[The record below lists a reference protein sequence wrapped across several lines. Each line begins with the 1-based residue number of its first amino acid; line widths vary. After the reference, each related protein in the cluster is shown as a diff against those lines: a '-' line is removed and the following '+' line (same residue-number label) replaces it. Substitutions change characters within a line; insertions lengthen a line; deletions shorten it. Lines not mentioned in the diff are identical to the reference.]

1 MHLGIHKRNLEV
13 KRKLGLIVSLASFTF
28 FAGQAAA
35 VSVDKRVA
43 TTDPGAAAD
52 TAAALTNAEPA
63 RLITKNATRAN
74 RVFEPEKG
82 LQGEHRFIIQLADQP
97 LASYR
102 GGVQGLRATSID
114 VTLNERGQQDRKL
127 NTRSA
132 ASRAYTA
139 YLDRQQ
145 ADFMT
150 AARSATGRDLKAA
163 HSYRYSFNGM
173 TVPMTQD
180 EAIEVAKLPGV
191 VRITRE
197 RMDALETDRGPQFI
211 GATTIWDGSAME
223 GLGSVG
229 SRGEGMLVG
238 IIDSGINGD
247 HPAFKAVGGDGY
259 EHTNPFG
266 DGVFVGECF
275 DSPELVCNN
284 KLVGRY
290 NMVAS
295 AASSEDEDGHGT
307 HVASTVAGNVLDGV
321 PLPDAEGNDLDYT
334 LGTMSGVAPH
344 ANIVAFRVC
353 NPLCAGG
360 DIIAAV
366 EIAIELGIDVLN
378 HSIGSASGS
387 PWNEPKSLSFK
398 GARAAGISMAN
409 SAGNS
414 GTNAGGY
421 AAGSAASTGGAPWST
436 SIAASTHDR
445 AFPAKNISFGG
456 AAGAPAPISGRSITG
471 GYTGRIVYA
480 GDYANPNDPD
490 NDPAQCLQPF
500 PAGTFDGDEIVVCDR
515 GAIARVQKAI
525 NVRDGGAAGFVLC
538 NVDGGAAFLADDPHV
553 VPGIQISAED
563 CNPLRDWLASGS
575 GHVATIDATGTPI
588 SDPFAGDQMATF
600 SSRGPYTGFD
610 WLVPTMTAPGVA
622 IFAGYV
628 NGIEYSFLQGTSMSS
643 PHAAGAMTL
652 LKAVQPTWTDEEVVS
667 ALVMT
672 GYDNVR
678 EAIDP
683 NEFDGPLRAADPL
696 DYGGGRVQLQ
706 HAAAIGLVL
715 DETDA
720 AYDAANPALGGDP
733 RTLNMPYL
741 YDRECLGACSFT
753 RSLHVVRDGT
763 YTMASQ
769 SDEGIVVSATP
780 STFTASAGETIDVE
794 FSVSVAGIDANQWV
808 SGHAIWQHSGSAPD
822 AEMPVVVRTAAAVF
836 PDKIELMADRDAGSA
851 TGGGIRTAEVAGL
864 EIEAFG
870 LAEPQARTLEIS
882 GSVGDFTP
890 YTGESTVVEFF
901 SVPAGSVMLMAETI
915 ASTAPDVDMFVGK
928 DINQDREIT
937 PDEELCQSGNQNSIE
952 RCDLDAEQL
961 AGGGTFWVAVFNYEG
976 SGDDI
981 VDTTE
986 LKVSVISPS
995 PDGSITAEA
1004 PGAVPGGEPFD
1015 IRVFWNLDMVPGVT
1029 YLGAVELETSAGSLG
1044 LIPVEITRAEDDVK
1058 LEASVTDAAVG
1069 DIITYT
1075 IEIGANL
1082 SNEDRTYVLSAGNA
1096 PGLELIPDS
1105 VTGGD
1110 STMFINDNLIWSVD
1124 MPSLTRIGR
1133 TYQPSINGP
1142 NVDQNDPMFNAACNT
1157 NVPGLSGYIDLASLS
1172 IGADASISGNASSW
1186 NVLPSQN
1193 ISLYGA
1199 ERLGGFNV
1207 TDDGFVYFNS
1217 NAGANPGAPVD
1228 IPNVAMPN
1236 DMAAVLW
1243 TDMEI
1248 VYDVA
1253 TGAGVT
1259 AAPGGA
1265 NITVIEWDDMQRA
1278 PAGSSGDR
1286 IDFEA
1291 IFSGRIDDAPNAP
1304 EVVFAYDNIVGDWS
1318 DAKIGIE
1325 NESGTAGTQFTG
1337 TLSDG
1342 MMICW
1347 DYAEQPTDPT
1357 ILTFQARVLP
1367 SASGGVATMD
1377 VFNRIMIPGTVED
1390 VVSVSTSVENSDSD
1404 NDGVDDALDNC
1415 AFRKNAAQDDAD
1427 ADGYGNMCDGDFNN
1441 DDFVNLPDLR
1451 FLITKMGT
1459 DDAEVDM
1466 NSDGIVDIDDVELF
1480 KDTWLMSPGPSGQV
1494 D

>member
-1 MHLGIHKRNLEV
+1 M
-13 KRKLGLIVSLASFTF
+13 KRKLGLIVSLASFTV
-28 FAGQAAA
+28 FAGQASA
-35 VSVDKRVA
+35 VSLDKRVA
-43 TTDPGAAAD
+43 AKGPDLGG
-52 TAAALTNAEPA
+52 TASAALSQAAPA
-63 RLITKNATRAN
+63 RQITKTAVRAD
-74 RVFEPEKG
+74 RVFVPEKG
-82 LQGEHRFIIQLADQP
+82 LQGEHRYIIQLADAP

-102 GGVQGLRATSID
+102 GGIAGLRATSID
-114 VTLNERGQQDRKL
+114 VALNERGQRDRKL
-127 NTRSA
+127 DTRSA

-145 ADFMT
+145 ASFMT
-150 AARSATGRDLKAA
+150 EARAAAGRELKAEYN
-163 HSYRYSFNGM
+163 YRNSFNGM
-173 TVPMTQD
+173 TVPMTQN

-191 VRITRE
+191 VRITR
-197 RMDALETDRGPQFI
+197 DQSHALETDRGPQFI
-211 GATTIWDGSAME
+211 GAHTVWDGSAME
-223 GLGSVG
+223 GLGGVG
-229 SRGEGMLVG
+229 SQGEGMLVG

-247 HPAFKAVGGDGY
+247 HPAFKATGGDGY
-259 EHTNPFG
+259 EHINPFG

-275 DSPELVCNN
+275 DTPDLVCNN

-295 AASSEDEDGHGT
+295 ATSSEDEDGHGT
-307 HVASTVAGNVLDGV
+307 HVASTAAGNVLDGV
-321 PLPDAEGNDLDYT
+321 PLPDAEGNDLDYS

-353 NPLCAGG
+353 NPLCAGA

-366 EIAIELGIDVLN
+366 DIAIDLGIDVLN
-378 HSIGSASGS
+378 HSIGSAGGS
-387 PWNEPKSLSFK
+387 PWNDPKSLSFK

-414 GTNAGGY
+414 GTNATGY
-421 AAGSAASTGGAPWST
+421 APGSAASTGGAPWST

-456 AAGAPAPISGRSITG
+456 AAGAPGPISGRSITG

-480 GDYANPNDPD
+480 GDYDNPNDPD

-553 VPGIQISAED
+553 IPGIQISAED
-563 CNPLRDWLASGS
+563 CNPLRDWLASGT
-575 GHVATIDATGTPI
+575 GHVATIDATGDPI
-588 SDPFAGDQMATF
+588 GDPFAGDQMATF

-610 WLVPTMTAPGVA
+610 WLVPSITAPGVA
-622 IFAGYV
+622 IFAGFV

-652 LKAVQPTWTDEEVVS
+652 VKAVQPTWTDEEVIS
-667 ALVMT
+667 ALIMT
-672 GYDNVR
+672 GYDGVR
-678 EAIDP
+678 EAEDP
-683 NEFDGPLRAADPL
+683 NQFDGPLRDADPL

-706 HAAAIGLVL
+706 YAASVGIVL
-715 DETDA
+715 DENDA
-720 AYDAANPALGGDP
+720 AYDAANPTLGGDP

-741 YDRECLGACSFT
+741 YDRECLGACDFT
-753 RSLHVVRDGT
+753 RTLHVVRGGT
-763 YTMASQ
+763 YNMVSE
-769 SDEGIVVSATP
+769 SDDGIVVSATP
-780 STFTASAGETIDVE
+780 SSFTAAAGDTVEVE
-794 FSVSVAGIDANQWV
+794 FSVSVAGIEANQFV
-808 SGHAIWQHSGSAPD
+808 SGHAIWQHDGGAPD

-851 TGGGIRTAEVAGL
+851 TGGGIRTAEVNGL
-864 EIEAFG
+864 EVGAFG
-870 LAEPQARTLEIS
+870 LAEPQDRTLEIS

-890 YTGESTVVEFF
+890 YTGESTVIEFF
-901 SVPAGSVMLMAETI
+901 TVPAGSVMMMAETI

-986 LKVSVISPS
+986 LVVSVISPS

-1004 PGAVPGGEPFD
+1004 PDAVPGGEPFD
-1015 IRVFWNLDMVPGVT
+1015 IRVFWNLEMTPGVT
-1029 YLGAVELETSAGSLG
+1029 YLGAVELETAGGSLG

-1058 LEASVTDAAVG
+1058 LLTSTDQASVG
-1069 DIITYT
+1069 DIVTYT
-1075 IEIGANL
+1075 VEIGANL
-1082 SNEDRTYVLSAGNA
+1082 SNEDRTYVVSAASA
-1096 PGLELIPDS
+1096 PGLEIIPDS

-1110 STMFINDNLIWSVD
+1110 TTMYINDNVIWSVD

-1133 TYQPSINGP
+1133 TYQPSVNGP
-1142 NVDQNDPMFNAACNT
+1142 NVDPAHPLYNAACDT
-1157 NVPGLSGYIDLASLS
+1157 NVPGLSGYIDLAALS
-1172 IGADASISGNASSW
+1172 IGADASISGNNASF

-1193 ISLYGA
+1193 VNLYGA

-1217 NAGANPGAPVD
+1217 TAGANPGAPTD
-1228 IPNVAMPN
+1228 IPNAAAPN

-1243 TDMEI
+1243 NDMEI
-1248 VYDVA
+1248 VYDPA
-1253 TGAGVT
+1253 AGSGVT
-1259 AAPGGA
+1259 VAPGGA
-1265 NITVIEWDDMQRA
+1265 NITVIEWDNMMRA
-1278 PAGSSGDR
+1278 PAGSSSDM

-1291 IFSGRIDDAPNAP
+1291 IFSGRIDDLPNAP
-1304 EVVFAYDNIVGDWS
+1304 EVVFAYDNIIGDWS
-1318 DAKIGIE
+1318 DAIIGIE
-1325 NESGTAGTQFTG
+1325 NETGTAGTSYEG
-1337 TLSDG
+1337 PLSDG

-1367 SASGGVATMD
+1367 SASGGVATME

-1390 VVSVSTSVENSDSD
+1390 VVTASVSVESSDSD
-1404 NDGVDDALDNC
+1404 SDGVDDALDNC
-1415 AFRKNAAQDDAD
+1415 AFLANAAQVDAD

-1480 KDTWLMSPGPSGQV
+1480 KETWLTSPGPSGQV